1 MKSNTYKRWLPA
13 MNIET
18 ARRVIY
24 KRSEVAYL
32 EACKPEGKQDQ
43 ELISEAI
50 QLVKML
56 ELFLESKGA
65 WPVSP
70 IISEG

>member
-1 MKSNTYKRWLPA
+1 MDSVICEMTRQ
-13 MNIET
+13 T
-18 ARRVIY
+18 IY
-24 KRSEVAYL
+24 KRSEIAYL

-43 ELISEAI
+43 ELINEAI

>member
-1 MKSNTYKRWLPA
+1 MDSVICEMTRQ
-13 MNIET
+13 T
-18 ARRVIY
+18 IY
-24 KRSEVAYL
+24 KRSEIAYL
-32 EACKPEGKQDQ
+32 EACKPESEQNQ
-43 ELISEAI
+43 ELINRSMEI
-50 QLVKML
+50 VKML